1 MLEIRN
7 LDVFYGGFQ
16 ALSGIGLDVEK
27 GQIVSIMGANGAGK
41 STLLKTAAG
50 LLRARSGSIHFDGI
64 KIDHLESHDIVKLGL
79 SLVPEGRKIFSSLTV
94 LENLFIGSYTS
105 KARNNRKEVL
115 ENVFRL
121 FPHLRERIYQM
132 GADLSGG
139 EQQMLAIG
147 RALMSQPHLIIFD
160 EISLGLSPLVIKM
173 LYQTVNRINQEG
185 MTVILV
191 EQDVKRSLKTASLA
205 YILQEG
211 KVSLK
216 GNPKNFT
223 DEEVK
228 RAYFGL

>member
-1 MLEIRN
+1 MLDVRD
-7 LDVFYGGFQ
+7 LDVFYGEFQ

-27 GQIVSIMGANGAGK
+27 GQIVSILGANGAGK
-41 STLLKTAAG
+41 STLLKTIAG
-50 LLRARSGSIHFDGI
+50 LLKPMSGSIHFDGM
-64 KIDHLESHDIVKLGL
+64 KIDHLESHHIVNLGL

-94 LENLFIGSYTS
+94 LENLLIGSYTS

-121 FPHLRERIYQM
+121 FPRLRERLHQM

-147 RALMSQPHLIIFD
+147 RALMSQPRLIIFD

-185 MTVILV
+185 MTIVLV
-191 EQDVKRSLKTASLA
+191 EQDVKRSLKTASRA

-216 GNPKNFT
+216 GNPQDFT
-223 DEEVK
+223 KEEVK
-228 RAYFGL
+228 RAYFGV